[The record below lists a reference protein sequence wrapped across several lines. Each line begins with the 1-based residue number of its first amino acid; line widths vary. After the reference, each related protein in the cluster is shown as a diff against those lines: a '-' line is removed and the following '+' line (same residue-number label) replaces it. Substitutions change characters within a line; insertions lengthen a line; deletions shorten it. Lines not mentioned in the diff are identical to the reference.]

1 MYILFYRIIRK
12 VKRTNPW
19 FEKKRRK
26 KRKRWEGDFTSTLY
40 LSPTLPSF
48 FPLNMSSF
56 GLTFWS
62 SYLFDTRQI
71 FRRASSVV
79 RDGIIYLDRN
89 NFQRDFGNFSS
100 MFFKVRK
107 VYYFAW
113 LLRIDNPNSY
123 VWYCDRHF
131 RLLSFGKEK

>member
-1 MYILFYRIIRK
+1 MLWGIFFVIYIEIFE
-12 VKRTNPW
+12 VKLDTHNPDL
-19 FEKKRRK
+19 KRRK
-26 KRKRWEGDFTSTLY
+26 REKGGKEILHVLY

-79 RDGIIYLDRN
+79 RDGISYLDRN
-89 NFQRDFGNFSS
+89 NFHRDFGNFSS
-100 MFFKVRK
+100 MIFEVSE

-113 LLRIDNPNSY
+113 LIRMDCPNSWL
-123 VWYCDRHF
+123 WYCDRHF
-131 RLLSFGKEK
+131 VILS